1 MPSNFLD
8 DFEHCDPTN
17 VEKQDRKLDGL
28 HLFSLLSH
36 STWHHHN
43 GNSNWN
49 RMDRK
54 IRGCR
59 DEDATYLNVNLG
71 GIVRAL
77 VWKANES
84 IDGQTNNHGKIQHLF
99 QVIESSSIWLSHDRF
114 EIETLNLSHPQCLG
128 IAQKVLTFWVMISWE
143 IFLH

>member
-43 GNSNWN
+43 GNSIYYIVTEIEW
-49 RMDRK
+49 MGK
-54 IRGCR
+54 L
-59 DEDATYLNVNLG
+59 EDAEMRMQY
-71 GIVRAL
+71 I
-77 VWKANES
+77 
-84 IDGQTNNHGKIQHLF
+84 
-99 QVIESSSIWLSHDRF
+99 
-114 EIETLNLSHPQCLG
+114 
-128 IAQKVLTFWVMISWE
+128 
-143 IFLH
+143 